1 VHGDLKA
8 VNVLIDEGEKA
19 LLCDFGLARLKA
31 DVNSRLTTAETNTL
45 LGSQNWMAPELFE
58 GHMLRSPC
66 DIYSFAMTVYE
77 VGLLSIP
84 QFSTSQPDLFG
95 RYIPTKYHLEVWLLH
110 NSTNSS

>member
-31 DVNSRLTTAETNTL
+31 DVNSRRTTADTNVL
-45 LGSQNWMAPELFE
+45 LGSPNWMAPELFE
-58 GHMLRSPC
+58 GQTLRFPC

-77 VGLLSIP
+77 V
-84 QFSTSQPDLFG
+84 
-95 RYIPTKYHLEVWLLH
+95 RYYDH
-110 NSTNSS
+110 